1 MRSSTRCSA
10 PRRSATS
17 AAISPIP
24 TSAGG
29 APRGWTS
36 WAAPSPSCGRPD
48 FGPVNVDAVVIVERP
63 RIAAYVPEVRVN
75 LARALG
81 LDAASVSVKGKTN
94 EGVGEVG
101 RGEAIACHA
110 VALVVES

>member
-1 MRSSTRCSA
+1 MPTRTSPRAPFWAARAARRSS
-10 PRRSATS
+10 
-17 AAISPIP
+17 
-24 TSAGG
+24 
-29 APRGWTS
+29 
-36 WAAPSPSCGRPD
+36 
-48 FGPVNVDAVVIVERP
+48 AVVIVERP
-63 RIAAYVPEVRVN
+63 RIAAHVPEVRVN

-110 VALVVES
+110 VALVVEP